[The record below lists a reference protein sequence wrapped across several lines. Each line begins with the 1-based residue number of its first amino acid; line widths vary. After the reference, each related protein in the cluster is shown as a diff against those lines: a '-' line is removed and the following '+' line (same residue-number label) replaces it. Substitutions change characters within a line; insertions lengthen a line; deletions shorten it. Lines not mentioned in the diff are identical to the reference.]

1 MYQSQG
7 SPWETGPS
15 LISSLRKRYRE
26 GTIIAHAQIL
36 TAPRP
41 VIGVYVQIS
50 ECSHLSTP
58 EVRLPFLRI

>member
-1 MYQSQG
+1 MG
-7 SPWETGPS
+7 GGGGG
-15 LISSLRKRYRE
+15 

-58 EVRLPFLRI
+58 EVRLPFLRICVFRQDRTCNFCFR